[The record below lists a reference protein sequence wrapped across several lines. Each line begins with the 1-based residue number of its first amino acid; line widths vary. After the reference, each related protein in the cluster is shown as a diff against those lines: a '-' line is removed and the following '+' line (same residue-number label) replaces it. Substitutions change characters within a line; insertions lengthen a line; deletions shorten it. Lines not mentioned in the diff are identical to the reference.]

1 MIYCSYFLRFNP
13 KLLKSF
19 GKDVWLWDPDT
30 GIARSHNQVEMAFQ
44 YGENPSNAIS
54 LISVINPDIGQDAG
68 GDALKEKFTPKF
80 LFTEKLVTIRP
91 SQKWVCFFTKK
102 KNWRNLA
109 LHQLLINGSS
119 AVNGCRQNES
129 PNNW

>member
-68 GDALKEKFTPKF
+68 RDALKEKFTPKC
-80 LFTEKLVTIRP
+80 LFTENLVTIRP
-91 SQKWVCFFTKK
+91 SQIPEMSLF
-102 KNWRNLA
+102 
-109 LHQLLINGSS
+109 LHQEKNLEKSS
-119 AVNGCRQNES
+119 ITSIAHQWIICSEWVPSE
-129 PNNW
+129 